1 MRSDLHDNEFEQW
14 LRQET
19 DRHRLYADESVWARI
34 QQRVHRRRWFPF
46 VLTAFL
52 TISASVTWV
61 MIDQPDLPI
70 NYTAELGA
78 NPSNAQNDKTVQRR
92 SSDRS
97 HTSEKQTPFRI
108 ASETTDEPLAFLIRS
123 VERTDVQSNKSV
135 LTDLTTDSEKN
146 TEQFFETANLNTSR
160 TETRPSMPL
169 QNKVEAPVL
178 SQPKDHLATN
188 SNTGNE
194 PPSDPTASKKPSE
207 TVAVM
212 APEQFQTIESV
223 INGYKGKRTRKSWKM
238 QFSVSPT
245 ISYRQLI
252 ENTAALQAA
261 RSVTP
266 AAPAM
271 AVPELENVV
280 NHKPDLGLQFGVSVS
295 RQLTKRLDLIAG
307 VQFNIN
313 NYDIRAYGGSREV
326 ATVGLSNAGGT
337 GSVSSYTNYRS
348 AGGVWAK
355 WLANNYFSV
364 SAPIGFQY
372 RVTGN
377 GKWSWGI
384 GSTLQPT
391 YLLSNQAYIL
401 STDYK
406 NYLEVP
412 SLIRK
417 WNLNGQVESF
427 IGFKKGKTRW
437 TLGPQVR
444 YQILSSYEKAYPV
457 REHLFDMGVKLGVG
471 L

>member
-123 VERTDVQSNKSV
+123 DERTDVQSNNSV

-295 RQLTKRLDLIAG
+295 RELTKRLDLIAG

-313 NYDIRAYGGSREV
+313 KYDIRAYGGSREV

-377 GKWSWGI
+377 GKWSWSI